1 MNSIEPLAKLRE
13 TFIIK
18 RPDGTTPAERFFES
32 KDDDLLNNFLSRAV

>member
-32 KDDDLLNNFLSRAV
+32 KYDDLLNNFLSRAV